1 MMETKE
7 LYKGDETV
15 VVDAGSDAEKYWKG
29 EGYSE
34 EKAAPKKR
42 VSLRG
47 KKSESNGGT
56 SDEEK

>member
-34 EKAAPKKR
+34 EKAKPNRKHR
-42 VSLRG
+42 HLGRG
-47 KKSESNGGT
+47 QINKWL
-56 SDEEK
+56 

>member
-1 MMETKE
+1 METKE

-34 EKAAPKKR
+34 EKAKPKNR
-42 VSLRG
+42 VTLRG
-47 KKSESNGGT
+47 KKLEPTGGT

>member
-1 MMETKE
+1 METKE

-34 EKAAPKKR
+34 EKAKPKKR

-47 KKSESNGGT
+47 KKSESTGT
-56 SDEEK
+56 SDEDK

>member
-29 EGYSE
+29 QGYSE
-34 EKAAPKKR
+34 EKAKPKKR

-47 KKSESNGGT
+47 KKSESKA
-56 SDEEK
+56 DEDK

>member
-1 MMETKE
+1 METKE

-29 EGYSE
+29 QGYSE
-34 EKAAPKKR
+34 EKAKPKKR

-47 KKSESNGGT
+47 KKSESKA
-56 SDEEK
+56 DEDK